1 MCVLVAI
8 LAILNVI
15 GFRYS
20 TIHGSKLTEKR
31 FSYLRVFFVGT
42 VRPCVKVFSCEDFMV
57 LGLQVRR
64 MRRMTRDAWLNA
76 GDLIPQACR
85 RCTKC
90 ARCVGADMFCTF
102 ANIVNVY
109 KCVHLFAH
117 WPSVEQ
123 PLEYVKQ
130 AAQTGAQ
137 SRVGGFN
144 GEIVSGRRRKGFM
157 PLPHAGH
164 PCPLPY
170 QRLSLRCAWKDDM
183 PCFVSRLSEYCYRYT
198 TFIPGIYDIK
208 RYVWQ
213 HKPRKCSL

>member
-64 MRRMTRDAWLNA
+64 MRRMTRDTWLNA

-85 RCTKC
+85 RCTKS
-90 ARCVGADMFCTF
+90 CTL
-102 ANIVNVY
+102 
-109 KCVHLFAH
+109 C
-117 WPSVEQ
+117 W
-123 PLEYVKQ
+123 
-130 AAQTGAQ
+130 
-137 SRVGGFN
+137 R
-144 GEIVSGRRRKGFM
+144 
-157 PLPHAGH
+157 
-164 PCPLPY
+164 
-170 QRLSLRCAWKDDM
+170 
-183 PCFVSRLSEYCYRYT
+183 
-198 TFIPGIYDIK
+198 
-208 RYVWQ
+208 RYVLHLCKYCKSVQ
-213 HKPRKCSL
+213 MCSLVCTLTVCRATTGIC